1 VFPEVNTSSA
11 AVIGDLVLVRRLPMG
26 ARGRELAHA
35 PWLADR
41 AQGGTGAMQGLTRAR
56 RNGTGRPSI
65 RQGRFG
71 IWLEDNQI
79 DRERLADTLGINRR
93 HIDHIAREDRRPSL
107 GLALKLERL
116 TGGYVG
122 VAYFAQIPS
131 HRK

>member
-11 AVIGDLVLVRRLPMG
+11 AVIGDLVLVRRLPMS
-26 ARGRELAHA
+26 ARARELAHA
-35 PWLADR
+35 PWLAD
-41 AQGGTGAMQGLTRAR
+41 QGGTEAMQDLTRAR

-79 DRERLADTLGINRR
+79 DRERLADALGINRR

-107 GLALKLERL
+107 ELALKLERL

-131 HRK
+131 HRRR